1 MEWLA
6 PASTDMASKFFALSL
21 ALLGVVGGGA
31 VVAQPHGAVPLSA
44 GQPILEA
51 DAVLLG
57 SGWRPSP
64 QHHPL
69 DLDQQRAGVPLTSL
83 SACSGTDRGYCRF
96 DYHRDGRQLSVVTS
110 IDRSIAVPQSVG
122 RCGEALGGTLSA
134 TTECPDQPKTAVS
147 RTVPQRSKTQ
157 KITPMTMMSQ
167 ARCRRA
173 QGARNSSATPCR
185 AVPMATCSSTSS
197 PWASKNNALAKQ
209 RISTSHDPLR
219 LFSKG

>member
-21 ALLGVVGGGA
+21 AVLGVAGGGA
-31 VVAQPHGAVPLSA
+31 VVAQPRGAVPLSA

-83 SACSGTDRGYCRF
+83 SACSGTGQGYCRF
-96 DYHRDGRQLSVVTS
+96 DYHRNGCQLSVVTTPS
-110 IDRSIAVPQSVG
+110 IDRSQYPNQ
-122 RCGEALGGTLSA
+122 LGGVVKRWWVETLS
-134 TTECPDQPKTAVS
+134 VS
-147 RTVPQRSKTQ
+147 
-157 KITPMTMMSQ
+157 
-167 ARCRRA
+167 
-173 QGARNSSATPCR
+173 
-185 AVPMATCSSTSS
+185 
-197 PWASKNNALAKQ
+197 
-209 RISTSHDPLR
+209 D
-219 LFSKG
+219 